1 MVEQSRLIR
10 SFQAASR
17 GVKIAFREEQN
28 FRIQVLVGSISSIA
42 AFFLNFSSIE
52 WAVLLLTIGTV
63 LTAEIA
69 NSVIERIIDSIK
81 PRVSPLVQA
90 IKDLMGAG
98 VLLLACASVVIGLL
112 LFVPRCI
119 HILYSLFSGDL
130 VY

>member
-1 MVEQSRLIR
+1 MVKQVRLIR
-10 SFQAASR
+10 SFQAALM
-17 GVKIAFREEQN
+17 GVRIAFREEQN
-28 FRIQVLVGSISSIA
+28 FRIQVIVGSISVFA
-42 AFFLNFSSIE
+42 AFLLNFSPIE
-52 WAVLLLTIGTV
+52 WALLLLTIGTV

-98 VLLLACASVVIGLL
+98 VLVLACVSLVIGLL
-112 LFVPRCI
+112 LFMPRFI
-119 HILYSLFSGDL
+119 HILYSLFSGYL